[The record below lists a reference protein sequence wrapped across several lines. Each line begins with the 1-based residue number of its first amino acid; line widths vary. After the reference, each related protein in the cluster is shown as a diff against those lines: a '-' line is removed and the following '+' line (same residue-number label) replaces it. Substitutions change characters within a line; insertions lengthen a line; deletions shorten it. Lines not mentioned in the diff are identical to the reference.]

1 MLQKNPSA
9 GSSHWPSAGSWS
21 DWLHESVGRNPA
33 GQAVTRGYL
42 IYLLIFATG
51 GWGMAAYDF
60 NLQVMTMP
68 LMAKSLGLSPTQ
80 VGLLGF
86 FVDFSL
92 FFFSVVFGFYMDQ
105 QSRINAWIAALAGT
119 TVFTGL
125 TFFAHN
131 FWELSIIRALASGLA
146 YTELSISITLV
157 NESLPAKRRGFY
169 YSIVQSGWPQGVLFA
184 AIIYQISVQIG
195 WHKMFLL
202 GVAPFM
208 IVVLGRFWIKEPEIF
223 RRQKEIRRWCECDQQ
238 DRAKELSEKYHIP
251 IDQAVSHS
259 VKELFQGEQRR
270 QTWVVLISFFF
281 YGATSVAT
289 NLYIVY
295 WMTHYIGYSGRGAV
309 YLMLV
314 SAAIGIAPYILWG
327 WLGERIS
334 RRKLLFYDA
343 LLIPAFAIG
352 FMFMKPL
359 IWAGVM
365 YFFLYQVINGFWS
378 GAAFT
383 YAAESYPTKLRG
395 RGVAFSDAAMV
406 AGYVLGAAIWTGLVS
421 HIGHLAVWAIIA
433 VGLAFGT
440 WVIGLGKDYDPTES
454 LK

>member
-1 MLQKNPSA
+1 MPSA
-9 GSSHWPSAGSWS
+9 SQSSYFSKV
-21 DWLHESVGRNPA
+21 VGQNPA
-33 GQAVTRGYL
+33 GEDVTRGYL
-42 IYLLIFATG
+42 TYLMVFATA

-68 LMAKSLGLSPTQ
+68 LMAKTLGLSSTQ

-92 FFFSVVFGFYMDQ
+92 FFFSIVFGFYMDRR
-105 QSRINAWIAALAGT
+105 SRLTAWIVALAGT

-125 TFFAHN
+125 TYFAHN
-131 FWELSIIRALASGLA
+131 FWELSVIRALASGLA

-157 NESLPAKRRGFY
+157 NESLPSKLRGFY
-169 YSIVQSGWPQGVLFA
+169 YSIVQAGWPMGVLFA
-184 AIIYQISVQIG
+184 AIIYQITVQLG
-195 WHKMFLL
+195 WHRMFLM
-202 GVAPFM
+202 GVAPFA
-208 IVVLGRFWIKEPEIF
+208 IVVIGRFWIKEPELF
-223 RRQKEIRRWCECDQQ
+223 KRQKEIRHWCECDHPE
-238 DRAKELSEKYHIP
+238 RAKELSEKYDMP
-251 IDQAVSHS
+251 VDQAVSHS
-259 VKELFQGEQRR
+259 MKELFQGEQRR
-270 QTWVVLISFFF
+270 QTWVVLLAFF

-289 NLYIVY
+289 NLYVVY

-314 SAAIGIAPYILWG
+314 SAAVGIGPYILWG

-343 LLIPAFAIG
+343 LAIPLFAIG
-352 FMFMKPL
+352 FMFMKSL
-359 IWAGVM
+359 LWAGVM
-365 YFFLYQVINGFWS
+365 YFLLYQVINGFWS

-406 AGYVLGAAIWTGLVS
+406 AGYVIGAAFWTGLVS
-421 HIGHLAVWAIIA
+421 HISHIAVWAIIA
-433 VGLAFGT
+433 VGLSFGT
-440 WVIGLGKDYDPTES
+440 WIIGLGKDFDPRQS